1 MPTQGQPEC
10 RRETRAEE
18 QQEDL
23 KPSRVEAVLEAGETR
38 PSPVGCLEFQEGHLQ
53 TGTPSHVC
61 REIRRQSFEA
71 LALSQETLVH
81 KEQASNARVGGG
93 EMDADLPDWSIADVP
108 S

>member
-81 KEQASNARVGGG
+81 KEQASKQCKSGGRG
-93 EMDADLPDWSIADVP
+93 DGCRP
-108 S
+108 SRLEHR